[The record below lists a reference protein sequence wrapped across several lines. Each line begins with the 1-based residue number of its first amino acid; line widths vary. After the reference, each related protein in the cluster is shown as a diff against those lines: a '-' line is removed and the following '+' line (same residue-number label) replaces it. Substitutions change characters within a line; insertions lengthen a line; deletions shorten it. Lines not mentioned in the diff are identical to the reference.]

1 MTATSFSL
9 KRRLTRKL
17 YRTRQESPEIAD
29 RAYGNPRW
37 KALRVAI
44 AFDNRER
51 RRKEKQKPPASG
63 WRLMAKT

>member
-1 MTATSFSL
+1 
-9 KRRLTRKL
+9 L
-17 YRTRQESPEIAD
+17 YRTRQESPEIAE
-29 RAYGNPRW
+29 RAYGNLRW

-63 WRLMAKT
+63 WRLMADG